1 MLTLVMH
8 IGGEQQGKSL
18 TKQLRRRKVDIC
30 TGTRSGR
37 DSTRTTERA
46 CWHENTNI
54 AKEQIIWWRLIADDI
69 EATIVQKIF
78 KNTFFPMALWFPRT
92 RPNLGETR

>member
-1 MLTLVMH
+1 MYAP
-8 IGGEQQGKSL
+8 EQ
-18 TKQLRRRKVDIC
+18 
-30 TGTRSGR
+30 RSGR
-37 DSTRTTERA
+37 DSTKTTGRA

-78 KNTFFPMALWFPRT
+78 KTHFSLWHYGFPRT